1 MWAPIPPCYLAEQD
15 ADLVVV
21 EFSAND
27 SPAFYTSSARHSY
40 EELLRKLL
48 DPLPDLTS
56 EGSDGNGSS
65 SSGGGSGSVWH
76 QPAVVLLHH
85 YPWFKATG
93 DGADRGLYYR
103 EPEHQLTM
111 YSYVRPAWLQ
121 QAQQAQQAPQGE
133 GTAGAGAGRQ
143 WSAGRLPG

>member
-1 MWAPIPPCYLAEQD
+1 MCPPMPRWCYAEQD

-27 SPAFYTSSARHSY
+27 PPTSYTSSARHSY

-48 DPLPDLTS
+48 DPLPDLTGK
-56 EGSDGNGSS
+56 GSDGSDSSGNGSS
-65 SSGGGSGSVWH
+65 GGGNSSSVRH

-93 DGADRGLYYR
+93 DGVNRGLYYR

-111 YSYVRPAWLQ
+111 YSYVRPAGGQ
-121 QAQQAQQAPQGE
+121 QA
-133 GTAGAGAGRQ
+133 
-143 WSAGRLPG
+143 